1 MSWSATR
8 SRRSSRSSEPVFVGV
23 LRLTF
28 HVPHARS
35 LKDKRRVIL
44 KFRDRIRSRFDVSVA
59 EVGAQDK
66 LQRAVFGVSVVSSDA
81 AVCDSVLEQVAHVAE
96 TQEDAVLT
104 DRATEVVS
112 FGDEL
117 YGDPHDR

>member
-1 MSWSATR
+1 M
-8 SRRSSRSSEPVFVGV
+8 FVGV

-35 LKDKRRVIL
+35 LKDKRQVVRS
-44 KFRDRIRSRFDVSVA
+44 FRDRVRGRFNVSIA

-66 LQRAVFGVSVVSSDA
+66 LQLAVFGVSVVSGDA
-81 AVCDSVLEQVAHVAE
+81 AVCDSVLEQIARLAE

-104 DRATEVVS
+104 DRQTELVPIGDDMYG
-112 FGDEL
+112 GDE
-117 YGDPHDR
+117 YGR

>member
-1 MSWSATR
+1 M
-8 SRRSSRSSEPVFVGV
+8 FVGV

-44 KFRDRIRSRFDVSVA
+44 KFRDRVRARFGVSIA
-59 EVGAQDK
+59 EVAQQDK
-66 LQRAVFGVSVVSSDA
+66 LQLAVFGVTVVSGEAS
-81 AVCDSVLEQVAHVAE
+81 VCDSVLEQVAQVAA

-104 DRATEVVS
+104 NRSTEVMS
-112 FGDEL
+112 LGDDL
-117 YGDPHDR
+117 YGGDDGR

>member
-1 MSWSATR
+1 M
-8 SRRSSRSSEPVFVGV
+8 FVGV

-35 LKDKRRVIL
+35 LKDKRRVVQ
-44 KFRDRIRSRFDVSVA
+44 KFRDRVRARFGVSIA
-59 EVGAQDK
+59 EVAAQDK

-117 YGDPHDR
+117 YGDRDGR

>member
-1 MSWSATR
+1 M
-8 SRRSSRSSEPVFVGV
+8 FVGV

-35 LKDKRRVIL
+35 LKDKRRVVL
-44 KFRDRIRSRFDVSVA
+44 RFRDRIRSKFDVSIA
-59 EVGAQDK
+59 EVDAQDM
-66 LQRAVFGVSVVSSDA
+66 LQRAIFGVSVVSSEA
-81 AVCDSVLEQVAHVAE
+81 AVCDSVLEQVARAAA

-104 DRATEVVS
+104 DRQTEIVP

-117 YGDPHDR
+117 YGGGDGD

>member
-1 MSWSATR
+1 M
-8 SRRSSRSSEPVFVGV
+8 FVGV

-35 LKDKRRVIL
+35 LKDKRRVVL
-44 KFRDRIRSRFDVSVA
+44 KFRDRVRARFDVSIA
-59 EVGAQDK
+59 EVAAQDK
-66 LQRAVFGVSVVSSDA
+66 LQRAIFGVSVVSSEA

-104 DRATEVVS
+104 DRETEVVT
-112 FGDEL
+112 FGDDL
-117 YGDPHDR
+117 YGGDDGR